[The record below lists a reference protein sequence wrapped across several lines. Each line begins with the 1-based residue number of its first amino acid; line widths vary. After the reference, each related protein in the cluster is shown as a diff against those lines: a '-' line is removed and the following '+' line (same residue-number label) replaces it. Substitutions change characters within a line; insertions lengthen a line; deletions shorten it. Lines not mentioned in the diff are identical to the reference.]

1 MNGMENTNKSRILQT
16 VNINKYKN
24 YCKKASESAL
34 VCEMKLFR
42 WGPNNKTRENNCNKN
57 LMVKEL
63 K

>member
-42 WGPNNKTRENNCNKN
+42 
-57 LMVKEL
+57 
-63 K
+63 